1 MHSTHSFYVKIN
13 RFWMYC
19 VVLPLF
25 KKRIFWRMNSSP
37 IGFRKISVAS
47 LEWDFSVRF
56 QEFNIFPKK
65 DGDHEVHVRREKKFN
80 FLGVLCVD
88 VHGWICIKNVLRI
101 GRSDANA
108 EYSSRVV
115 SPKLLLSVSLTQP
128 ILRVLGGIRFVTE
141 SECDYLNLD
150 NIRFLY

>member
-1 MHSTHSFYVKIN
+1 MN
-13 RFWMYC
+13 
-19 VVLPLF
+19 VLRCTATIQ
-25 KKRIFWRMNSSP
+25 KMDFWRMNTSP

-65 DGDHEVHVRREKKFN
+65 MEIMRYMSDARKKFN
-80 FLGVLCVD
+80 FLRVLCGD
-88 VHGWICIKNVLRI
+88 VHGWICIKNVLKI

-115 SPKLLLSVSLTQP
+115 SPKVLLSVSLTQP